1 MSINRSQASKLL
13 NVSEL
18 ALFDAA
24 STSGVRALT
33 PAQLQAKVERSRR
46 LRDKHR
52 DQYKRQRLASQE
64 GTGSKSGR
72 SGEAN
77 QRTKEKAQVF
87 DEVLKR
93 LKARLATPAVKA
105 QVAAAKKAKPG
116 AGKSAAA
123 KGKGK
128 AKGATGTAGKR
139 ATKTATSA
147 KGAAR
152 TGAAK
157 PAPAA
162 KPATSKSATK
172 SAAAKSG
179 TAAKQAATAT
189 GAKPTAKTAK
199 GSAAAA
205 ASGKTAGGPP
215 AKKTTA
221 AKASVAG
228 RTSAAGA
235 PAGQSA
241 PARKSAPARTAAVGK
256 AAQDSATSDRATGS
270 GSDGA
275 APARGLF
282 GVPGLSPKA
291 PVPIEPP
298 GASRSDK
305 ASSGYMSTDAK
316 LAAHDRH
323 FGEAGLKAIQGHSS
337 ATGRRNQGKRDH
349 RGD

>member
-1 MSINRSQASKLL
+1 MSINRSKASKLL
-13 NVSEL
+13 NASEL

-24 STSGVRALT
+24 SASGVRALT

-64 GTGSKSGR
+64 RTGSKSGR
-72 SGEAN
+72 SGQAN
-77 QRTKEKAQVF
+77 LRTKEKAQVF

-105 QVAAAKKAKPG
+105 QVAAAKKAK
-116 AGKSAAA
+116 SAAGTSAAKA
-123 KGKGK
+123 KG
-128 AKGATGTAGKR
+128 KGATGTAGKR
-139 ATKTATSA
+139 AAKTAASA
-147 KGAAR
+147 NGAAR
-152 TGAAK
+152 AGAAK
-157 PAPAA
+157 PAATVTG
-162 KPATSKSATK
+162 ATS
-172 SAAAKSG
+172 
-179 TAAKQAATAT
+179 
-189 GAKPTAKTAK
+189 TAKTAQ
-199 GSAAAA
+199 GSATAA

-215 AKKTTA
+215 AKKATGA
-221 AKASVAG
+221 NASVAG
-228 RTSAAGA
+228 RSSAAGA
-235 PAGQSA
+235 AAGKAA
-241 PARKSAPARTAAVGK
+241 PARKSVPAGTAGAGK
-256 AAQDSATSDRATGS
+256 AAPDSGTSDRSTGS
-270 GSDGA
+270 GADA
-275 APARGLF
+275 AVPARGLF

-305 ASSGYMSTDAK
+305 ASSGFMSTDAK

-337 ATGRRNQGKRDH
+337 SSGRRNQGKRDH

>member
-13 NVSEL
+13 NASEL

-64 GTGSKSGR
+64 RTGSKSGR
-72 SGEAN
+72 SGQAN
-77 QRTKEKAQVF
+77 LRTKEKAQVF

-105 QVAAAKKAKPG
+105 QVAAAKKARPG
-116 AGKSAAA
+116 AGKAAAA
-123 KGKGK
+123 KG
-128 AKGATGTAGKR
+128 KGATGTAGAR
-139 ATKTATSA
+139 AARTTASA
-147 KGAAR
+147 TGAAR
-152 TGAAK
+152 AGAAK
-157 PAPAA
+157 PAPTA
-162 KPATSKSATK
+162 KPAATK
-172 SAAAKSG
+172 SAPATSG
-179 TAAKQAATAT
+179 TAGKRASAVT
-189 GAKPTAKTAK
+189 GAKPAAQAAK
-199 GSAAAA
+199 GSATAAA
-205 ASGKTAGGPP
+205 AGKTAGGPP
-215 AKKTTA
+215 AKKATG

-228 RTSAAGA
+228 RASAAGA
-235 PAGQSA
+235 PAGESASARKRA
-241 PARKSAPARTAAVGK
+241 PARKAGAGK
-256 AAQDSATSDRATGS
+256 TAQDGGASDRPTGS
-270 GSDGA
+270 GSVGA

-305 ASSGYMSTDAK
+305 ARTGFMSPDAK

-337 ATGRRNQGKRDH
+337 SSGRRNQGKRDH